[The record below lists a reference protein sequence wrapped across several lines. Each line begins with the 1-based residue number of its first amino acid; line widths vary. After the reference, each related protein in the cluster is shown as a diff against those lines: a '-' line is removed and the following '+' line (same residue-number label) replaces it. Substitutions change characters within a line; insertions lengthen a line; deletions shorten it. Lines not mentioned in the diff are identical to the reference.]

1 MAIFS
6 IPNVA
11 MRGVAATV
19 PANEVSNMDYEFITE
34 KERESLVKN
43 IGVDKRR
50 VRKDA
55 TVTTSDLCYEAAEK
69 LLTELQ
75 WNRDEV
81 ELLIFVSQS
90 PDYIIPNTSGILQDK
105 LKLPKSCMALDIKLG
120 CSGYVYGISTVA
132 SMVHSGMIKKALLL
146 VGDISTCNTA
156 YTDKSTYPLFGDAG
170 TATAFEYD
178 PEAPEMDFN
187 LESDGSGYDAIIIP
201 AGGMRNP
208 MSEDSFKLKNHG
220 EGIDR
225 SDFHVA
231 LNGIEVFNFSLREV
245 APNIKKLAKFKGK
258 TIQDFDYVIFHQAN
272 KLINKTIRK
281 MIKMPPEK
289 APDSLRKFGNT
300 SGASVPLTMVSEIG
314 EELKQGKKKL
324 ILSAF
329 GIGLSWGTIFI
340 ETNNLVVPPLIEY

>member
-11 MRGVAATV
+11 MRGVAACV
-19 PANEVSNMDYEFITE
+19 PANEVSNMDYELITE

-43 IGVDKRR
+43 IGVNKRR

-69 LLTELQ
+69 LIADLGWDKKEIEML
-75 WNRDEV
+75 V
-81 ELLIFVSQS
+81 FVSQS
-90 PDYIIPNTSGILQDK
+90 FDYIIPNTSGILQER
-105 LKLPKSCMALDIKLG
+105 LGLPKTCMATDVKMG
-120 CSGYVYGISTVA
+120 CSGYVYGVSTIA
-132 SMVHSGMIKKALLL
+132 SMVNSGMIKKALLL
-146 VGDISTCNTA
+146 VGDISTSNTA

-170 TATAFEYD
+170 TASAFEYD
-178 PEAPEMDFN
+178 PNAPVMDFN

-208 MSEDSFKLKNHG
+208 LKEDSFELKDHG
-220 EGIDR
+220 DGIKR

-231 LNGIEVFNFSLREV
+231 LDGIEVFNFSLREV
-245 APNIKKLAKFKGK
+245 APNIKKLAKAKEK
-258 TIQDFDYVIFHQAN
+258 NIQEYDYVIFHQAN

-281 MIKMPPEK
+281 MIKMPEEK

-300 SGASVPLTMVSEIG
+300 SGASVPLTMVSEIS
-314 EELKQGKKKL
+314 EELRQGKTKL

-329 GIGLSWGTIFI
+329 GIGLSWGTIFV
-340 ETNNLVVPPLIEY
+340 ETENLVVPDLIEI

>member
-1 MAIFS
+1 
-6 IPNVA
+6 
-11 MRGVAATV
+11 
-19 PANEVSNMDYEFITE
+19 MDYELITE

-43 IGVDKRR
+43 IGVNKRR
-50 VRKDA
+50 VRKDD

-69 LLTELQ
+69 LINDLEWDRAEIEML
-75 WNRDEV
+75 V
-81 ELLIFVSQS
+81 FVSQS
-90 PDYIIPNTSGILQDK
+90 PDYIIPNTSGILQER
-105 LKLPKSCMALDIKLG
+105 LGLPKSCMATDVKMG
-120 CSGYVYGISTVA
+120 CSGYVYGMSTVA
-132 SMVHSGMIKKALLL
+132 SMLQTGMVKKALLL

-178 PEAPEMDFN
+178 ENAAVMDFN
-187 LESDGSGYDAIIIP
+187 LQSDGAGYDAIIIH

-208 MSEDSFKLKNHG
+208 MTEESFTVKNHG
-220 EGIDR
+220 DGIDR

-245 APNIKKLAKFKGK
+245 APNIKKLAKAKEK
-258 TIQDFDYVIFHQAN
+258 DIQDYDYVVFHQAN

-281 MIKMPPEK
+281 MIKMPEEK

-300 SGASVPLTMVSEIG
+300 SGASVPLTMVSEIA
-314 EELKQGKKKL
+314 EDLKDGKTKL

-340 ETNNLVVPPLIEY
+340 ETENLVIPDLIEI